1 MDGRQDGLAGDVG
14 EGDDGGE
21 ERAFALCV
29 DRKIDCVL
37 SFGYCG
43 GERGEIKMTFRRERD
58 SLGEKEIPAE
68 ALWGIH
74 TARAI
79 ENFPVSGRRVA
90 AELIHAFGEVK
101 LAAARTNRRL
111 NYLSVEKAEAIE
123 KASAE
128 LAAGKLDEFI
138 RVDAL
143 QGGAG
148 TSTNLN
154 VCEVIANRALQ
165 IAGRGPGQYDFIDP
179 VEHVNLHQSTNDTF
193 PTALKVAAYKLLKLL
208 EAAVTGLQ
216 ETCQA
221 KEREFADVIKIGRTE
236 LMDAV
241 PMTLGRTFGAW
252 ADAYSRDR
260 WRIYKCTERI
270 RVVNL
275 GGTAI
280 GTGMGADRDYIFKVT
295 DELRAITGLPLARA
309 ENLFEATQNAD
320 VYVEVAG
327 ILQAHAANLMKM
339 AGDLRLLASGPDTG
353 LAEINLPAMQTG
365 SSIMPGKI
373 NPVMTEMLSQVGME
387 VFSDV
392 AAIAMAAGAGQLELN
407 AFLPLIADKLL
418 GMLRNLVAAN
428 RLMAEKCI
436 YGITANVDRCREL
449 AHRSSALATVL
460 LPKVG
465 YHKATEIAEYMRSHH
480 CDIFEAAKIVAEI
493 DRDEIMKLIS
503 SEAVNALGFAG
514 KKQEG

>member
-1 MDGRQDGLAGDVG
+1 MV
-14 EGDDGGE
+14 
-21 ERAFALCV
+21 
-29 DRKIDCVL
+29 
-37 SFGYCG
+37 
-43 GERGEIKMTFRRERD
+43 FRRERD
-58 SLGEKEIPAE
+58 NLGEKEIPAD

-74 TARAI
+74 TARAV

-111 NYLSVEKAEAIE
+111 GYLPVEKADVIE

-128 LAAGKLDEFI
+128 MAAGKLDNEI

-154 VCEVIANRALQ
+154 VCEVIANRALVL
-165 IAGRGPGQYDFIDP
+165 AGRQPGEYDYIDP

-216 ETCQA
+216 EACQS

-252 ADAYSRDR
+252 AEAYSRDR

-280 GTGMGADRDYIFKVT
+280 GTGMGADRDYIFMVT

-320 VYVEVAG
+320 VFVEVAG
-327 ILQAHAANLMKM
+327 ILQAHASNLMKM

-373 NPVMTEMLSQVGME
+373 NPVMTEMLSQVALE

-392 AAIAMAAGAGQLELN
+392 YAIAMAAGSGQLELN
-407 AFLPLIADKLL
+407 AFLPLIADNLI
-418 GMLRNLVAAN
+418 GMLKKLVAAN
-428 RLMAEKCI
+428 RLITEKCI
-436 YGITANVDRCREL
+436 VGITANVERCRQF
-449 AHRSSALATVL
+449 AHRSTALATVL
-460 LPKVG
+460 LPKIG
-465 YHKATEIAEYMRSHH
+465 YHKATQIAEYMRSKG
-480 CDIFEAAKIVAEI
+480 CDIFEAAETVANI
-493 DRDEIMKLIS
+493 DREEMKTLIS
-503 SEAVNALGFAG
+503 SDAVNALGFAG
-514 KKQEG
+514 KKRKDRSE